1 MSAPLPRHSRK
12 LPPDW
17 DAIKATWDE
26 TSAFLSAHQIQ
37 KDIAYALAMVSQELL
52 ENAVKYGSFRAPT
65 DGIAYTLEI
74 GDRHITI
81 EVKSPTASDP
91 AQLKKLD
98 DTIQWIRGFQ
108 NPFEAYVERLK
119 EVSAQ
124 PYTEGES
131 GLGLARVA
139 YEGQCILDF
148 YVDDT
153 DTLALSAVFP
163 RPLAHPNAS
172 QGATP

>member
-1 MSAPLPRHSRK
+1 MNTARLERR

-17 DAIKATWDE
+17 DAVKATWDDC
-26 TSAFLSAHQIQ
+26 LAHL
-37 KDIAYALAMVSQELL
+37 KANGLDADTAYSLCMVAQELL
-52 ENAVKYGSFRAPT
+52 ENAVKYGRIDGSETIILSIDVAERAV
-65 DGIAYTLEI
+65 
-74 GDRHITI
+74 TI
-81 EVKSPTASDP
+81 EVKSPSHAQP

-98 DTIQWIRGFQ
+98 DNIQWIRGFQ

-148 YVDDT
+148 YIDDT
-153 DTLALSAVFP
+153 DTLAISAVHP
-163 RPLAHPNAS
+163 RTRTSTTAS
-172 QGATP
+172 ASPR

>member
-1 MSAPLPRHSRK
+1 MSLLERRIA
-12 LPPDW
+12 PDW

-26 TSAFLSAHQIQ
+26 CLSFL
-37 KDIAYALAMVSQELL
+37 KDQGLDADTAYSLCMVAQELL
-52 ENAVKYGSFRAPT
+52 ENAVKYGRFEGKETVLLTMDVQPRAV
-65 DGIAYTLEI
+65 
-74 GDRHITI
+74 TI
-81 EVKSPTASDP
+81 EVKSPSRADQS
-91 AQLKKLD
+91 QLKKLD
-98 DTIQWIRGFQ
+98 DNIQWIRGFQ

-148 YVDDT
+148 YIDDT
-153 DTLALSAVFP
+153 DTLAISAVHP
-163 RPLAHPNAS
+163 RTRSAS
-172 QGATP
+172 AAST

>member
-1 MSAPLPRHSRK
+1 MSSPRLDRQ
-12 LPPDW
+12 LAPDW
-17 DAIKATWDE
+17 DAIKATWDDCLAHFKDNGMDSD
-26 TSAFLSAHQIQ
+26 TSYSLC
-37 KDIAYALAMVSQELL
+37 MVAQELL
-52 ENAVKYGSFRAPT
+52 ENAVKYGRFNPGEVVQLSVDVAARSV
-65 DGIAYTLEI
+65 
-74 GDRHITI
+74 TI
-81 EVKSPTASDP
+81 EVKSPSRADP

-98 DTIQWIRGFQ
+98 DNIQWIRGFQ

-148 YVDDT
+148 YIDET
-153 DTLALSAVFP
+153 DTLAISAVHP
-163 RPLAHPNAS
+163 RTRS
-172 QGATP
+172 ATDAGSHRPQ